1 MEITEKMQPLLI
13 VISGPSGVG
22 KDSVLAEMKKL
33 NNTRF
38 HYSVTTTTRKQRPG
52 EIDGVDY
59 NFVTQKQF
67 NELFDSSGF
76 IESANVYGQ
85 WYGVPKD
92 PLRDALR
99 NHKDVI
105 VKIDVQGARTIKEL
119 VPDAVLI
126 FLNAPSKIELERRLK
141 KRKTE
146 TLIDINRRLSTAI
159 LEMKESEW
167 FDHVI
172 TNQTDDIKKAVVRI
186 LDLIE
191 IEKSRTPPRVI
202 SL

>member
-1 MEITEKMQPLLI
+1 MEIIEKMQPLLI

-33 NNTRF
+33 NNARF

-76 IESANVYGQ
+76 IESANVYGK

-92 PLRDALR
+92 PLQDALR

-141 KRKTE
+141 ERKTE

-159 LEMKESEW
+159 QEMKESEW

-191 IEKSRTPPRVI
+191 IEKSRIPPRVI

>member
-33 NNTRF
+33 NNARF

-67 NELFDSSGF
+67 NELFDTSGF
-76 IESANVYGQ
+76 IESANVYGK

-141 KRKTE
+141 ERKTE

-159 LEMKESEW
+159 QEMKESEW

-191 IEKSRTPPRVI
+191 IEKSRIPPRVI

>member
-33 NNTRF
+33 NNARF

-67 NELFDSSGF
+67 NELFDTSGF
-76 IESANVYGQ
+76 IESANVYGK

-159 LEMKESEW
+159 QEMKESEW

-191 IEKSRTPPRVI
+191 IEKSRIPPRVI

>member
-1 MEITEKMQPLLI
+1 MEIIEKMQPLLI

-33 NNTRF
+33 NNARF

-76 IESANVYGQ
+76 IESANVYGK

-92 PLRDALR
+92 PLQDALR

-119 VPDAVLI
+119 VPDAVLV

-141 KRKTE
+141 ERKTE

-159 LEMKESEW
+159 QEMKESEW

-191 IEKSRTPPRVI
+191 IEKSRIPPRVI

>member
-67 NELFDSSGF
+67 NELFDTSGF